1 MSKPRIAIGC
11 IIQWYEAEMYMEYLQ
26 SVVNAIKYSDSND
39 NVSVDLCFYLSE
51 NIEQLD
57 TNLISKDKLIN
68 NFKDGE
74 QFLIDNNIKY
84 NVNYYSKEKIYT
96 IADYRREFNDVYCQK
111 SEVLMWGESDAL
123 IPQETFQILESLHL
137 NNISNNKLNNDAD

>member
-74 QFLIDNNIKY
+74 QFLIDNNIL
-84 NVNYYSKEKIYT
+84 
-96 IADYRREFNDVYCQK
+96 NDMEMLDVETLEI
-111 SEVLMWGESDAL
+111 SLNSLDNSLM
-123 IPQETFQILESLHL
+123 ESLGWKPTKTFDERIQQVSDWYL
-137 NNISNNKLNNDAD
+137 SRNEWLEV